1 MNPFTTIYQESHM
14 ASHRAEGTMTPTASA
29 CLSNKRRRSCAT
41 DKRTRFREVD
51 CPAAGVKAEIPA
63 VAVCLRT
70 GQTRANGSS
79 TSAIVRIPFIIRVE
93 IKRRQSVNEPRF
105 AVSFVIGKDTSRRRV
120 WPARSRLFIGF
131 TR

>member
-1 MNPFTTIYQESHM
+1 MNPFTTIYRESHM
-14 ASHRAEGTMTPTASA
+14 ANHRTEGTMTPTASA
-29 CLSNKRRRSCAT
+29 CLSKRRRSCAT
-41 DKRTRFREVD
+41 DKRIRFREVN

-63 VAVCLRT
+63 AAVCLRT
-70 GQTRANGSS
+70 GQTRAQTVLPRARSLGP
-79 TSAIVRIPFIIRVE
+79 PFIIRVE
-93 IKRRQSVNEPRF
+93 IKRQSVNDPRF